1 MTERRSAIVWDQQWE
16 GEEGGITKGH
26 EETTGSNGDVHYLD
40 CGEGFM
46 QIDMGQNLLSCMV

>member
-1 MTERRSAIVWDQQWE
+1 MIDQRWE

-46 QIDMGQNLLSCMV
+46 QTDTGQNLLSCMV